1 MSASTMTGVGTDM
14 HTCPALRLISGG
26 VRSPT
31 SGSPNRVADT
41 CTDKLQA
48 DQLCCSGFSRIVPE
62 TKKLVEVQV
71 QGDFWHCKMLSG
83 HELGALNGTLTS
95 TLFSSIRAMGEAEFG

>member
-14 HTCPALRLISGG
+14 QTCPALRLISGG

-41 CTDKLQA
+41 CTGHQRRFQA
-48 DQLCCSGFSRIVPE
+48 GQLCCSGFSRVMPE
-62 TKKLVEVQV
+62 PRKQIELQV
-71 QGDFWHCKMLSG
+71 QGDFWDCQMVRG
-83 HELGALNGTLTS
+83 DELWCT
-95 TLFSSIRAMGEAEFG
+95 E